1 MHTNYNGITFTSR
14 MHTQKTK
21 QLNQWAWIISCI
33 IMMLHFIPYLI
44 LWDEAYIRLHD
55 TLEGEWIWL
64 DILKKSGVA
73 WKIDPQATIPQV
85 MNGIPRNAFPT
96 AYNFNYLFVEIFG
109 TYTGYILNRTFIHLF
124 GFYSMYVFLKNHI
137 VIGEQRRYIV
147 VLISLAFSLVPV
159 FSVFGI
165 TVMGQ
170 PLLLHVFLNILTR
183 RSTPLNWLYLCIFPL
198 YSSLVWAAMPIIL
211 SLVIIGIHHYIKHKT
226 ISFKFIL
233 GIHILIGVYIISN
246 LSMFL
251 LMLQPGNFI
260 PHRVAY
266 NFYIDKPPQLFNS
279 ILDALMHFLINH
291 YHVGTF
297 LTLPILLA
305 VLVSTRY
312 RSMKFQAMVIIYFI
326 IAISLFQGF
335 YSFIEYYLGS
345 QINFLRSFRLNRF
358 SILLPALWLIAFAI
372 SLSQM
377 YNSLV
382 FRKLIMP
389 FLIAQVLIIL
399 SANDEIIHN
408 YRTILGVQRF
418 PTFKQYM
425 AEEQFDAIKK
435 HIGKELASYRVVGL
449 GFCPTITQY
458 NGFYTLDS
466 YQTIYDLNYKKAFR
480 KIIEAELK
488 KNDSIRYYFDGWG
501 NRCYLYC
508 SELGKDFS
516 SFMISKYQNKKI
528 LNLEINTEALK
539 SLGGNFVISSA
550 EIVNP
555 EKTGLKLEKVF
566 EEKNSWW
573 KLYLYSVI

>member
-1 MHTNYNGITFTSR
+1 MLAKYNGITFEPCMQTP
-14 MHTQKTK
+14 KTK
-21 QLNQWAWIISCI
+21 QLNQWAWIISGI
-33 IMMLHFIPYLI
+33 IMMIHFIPYLF
-44 LWDEAYIRLHD
+44 LWDDAYIRLHD

-73 WKIDPQATIPQV
+73 WEISPKASIPQV

-109 TYTGYILNRTFIHLF
+109 TYTGYILNRVFIHLF
-124 GFYSMYVFLKNHI
+124 GFYSMYIFLKNH
-137 VIGEQRRYIV
+137 VAVGEQRRYIV
-147 VLISLAFSLVPV
+147 VLVSLAFSLVPV

-170 PLLLHVFLNILTR
+170 PLLLHVFLNIMNHRATFW
-183 RSTPLNWLYLCIFPL
+183 NWIYLCIFPL
-198 YSSLVWAAMPIIL
+198 YSSLVWASLPVIL
-211 SLVIIGIHHYIKHKT
+211 CLIVIGIYYYTKNKT
-226 ISFKFIL
+226 ISFQFIL
-233 GIHILIGVYIISN
+233 GLIILTGIYVVSN
-246 LSMFL
+246 FSMFI
-251 LMLQPGNFI
+251 LMLQPGKFI

-266 NFYIDKPPQLFNS
+266 NFYIEKPPQFLNS
-279 ILDALMHFLINH
+279 IVDALMHFLINH

-312 RSMKFQAMVIIYFI
+312 RSMKFQALVLIYII

-358 SILLPALWLIAFAI
+358 SILLPTLWLIAFAI

-382 FRKLIMP
+382 FRKLILP
-389 FLIAQVLIIL
+389 FLMGQVLIIL
-399 SANDEIIHN
+399 SANDEVIHN
-408 YRTILGVQRF
+408 YRTLLGMQRF

-425 AEEQFDAIKK
+425 AEEQFDAVKTY
-435 HIGKELASYRVVGL
+435 IGKDLASYRVVSL
-449 GFCPTITQY
+449 GYCPTITQY

-480 KIIEAELK
+480 KIIEKELK
-488 KNDSIRYYFDGWG
+488 KNDAIRYYFDGWG
-501 NRCYLYC
+501 NRCYIYS

-516 SFMISKYQNKKI
+516 SYMVSKYENKKI

-539 SLGGNFVISSA
+539 TLGGNFVISSA

-555 EKTGLKLEKVF
+555 EKTGLQLEKVF
-566 EEKNSWW
+566 EDKNSWW